1 MNNIIIWN
9 ENIHEQENE
18 EVKKIYPEGIHNCIK
33 KFLSSDK
40 TLNIQTATLH
50 DDNNGI
56 NQNNIND
63 CDVLIWWGHKAHSEV
78 LDKTVDL
85 IQRRV
90 LEGMGLIVLHSGHH
104 SKIFQRLMGTNCNLT
119 WREYGEKERLWIC
132 NPAHPICD
140 GLNPYIELEMEEMY
154 GEPFQ
159 VPAPDETLF
168 TSWFEGGETFRS
180 GLLYKRGNGQIFYF
194 RPGHEAYPTY
204 HNQDIQ
210 RIIKNAVKFLKP
222 KTKSIWE
229 DIHSPIAKSNRP
241 KPIED
246 IKKKGFSVGHPTEEE
261 EK

>member
-1 MNNIIIWN
+1 MSNIIIWN

-18 EVKKIYPEGIHNCIK
+18 AVRKIYPDGIHGCIK
-33 KFLSSDK
+33 NFLSSNK
-40 TLNIQTATLH
+40 SLSIHTATLA
-50 DDNNGI
+50 DIDNGI
-56 NQNNIND
+56 NEKNIND

-85 IQRRV
+85 VQKRV

-119 WREYGEKERLWIC
+119 WREYGEKERLWVC

-210 RIIKNAVKFLKP
+210 RVIINAVNFVKP

-261 EK
+261 K